1 LHQQGGRCWTGWGAR
16 WAPPPLCP
24 RPAWSAASQ
33 TAAWDRRHE
42 AWRSRSA
49 PQRATPHD
57 WRWQASHH
65 HGHHPPPRPRLWASE
80 ISAKARRRRGGR
92 AVTVGKG
99 AGQVDPRRRKLL
111 HLYGPLTSHNTA
123 SARERKG
130 RCIGLSPRSA
140 VCRLRPGVARTSMP
154 VSSPWWCAPRAPAC
168 TAPPVSPSVR
178 TCVSHATPK
187 RAHRPARGGVVSL
200 RPPTPL
206 AAAPVT
212 PLAAIMIDL
221 CTATVV

>member
-130 RCIGLSPRSA
+130 RCIGPHRVAPSA
-140 VCRLRPGVARTSMP
+140 GCGQAWPGRPCQSA
-154 VSSPWWCAPRAPAC
+154 
-168 TAPPVSPSVR
+168 
-178 TCVSHATPK
+178 
-187 RAHRPARGGVVSL
+187 ARGGAHPGRL
-200 RPPTPL
+200 RAPPRLSALPCVRVFLTQPPSARTDPR
-206 AAAPVT
+206 AAAS
-212 PLAAIMIDL
+212 
-221 CTATVV
+221 